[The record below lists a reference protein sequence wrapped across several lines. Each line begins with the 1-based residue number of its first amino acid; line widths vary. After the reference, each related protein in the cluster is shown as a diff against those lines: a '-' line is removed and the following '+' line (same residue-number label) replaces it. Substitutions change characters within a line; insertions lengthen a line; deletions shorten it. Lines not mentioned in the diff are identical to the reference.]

1 VVNNSAVPLGCW
13 PKVVLK
19 KESMKKWALGILF
32 LVLLSNSALL
42 LAQTEPED
50 IKLNSDKFRDYF
62 YESLKQKGIE
72 NYDKAIMAL
81 EQCLKIEPENATIH
95 FELGKNYL
103 ALKDYKKAYSSFEY
117 ATQIDPTN
125 KWFWV
130 GMYDVDYET
139 KDYVNA
145 IKTINKLIPFDAKF
159 KEDLTSLY
167 MSTSQFDKALDLINE
182 LNESAGKSERRE
194 SYKMQILSQGKY
206 QSAEITNLIDQIQKY
221 PKEESNYISLIY
233 LYSKNNET
241 EKVLETARK
250 LEIAIPMSEWAQ
262 VSLFKYHLENKE
274 GEKAINAMNI
284 ALASAKIDSKIKHR
298 ILNEFLL
305 FVNTNPQFAPDLEKA
320 VGYFDGDP
328 EVNVAKEIGKFY
340 QNKKQWDKAIGYY
353 EKANAKSAE
362 IDMETNLLLLQVYTE
377 TNQFDKTAKTATDLV
392 DVFPA
397 QPQFYYYSG
406 LAYNQLSQYK
416 KAIMMLEM
424 GIDYVIEDQALEIN
438 FNIQLG
444 EAYHGL
450 GDEKKKDFYFS
461 KANQL
466 LKK

>member
-1 VVNNSAVPLGCW
+1 MNKSALW
-13 PKVVLK
+13 
-19 KESMKKWALGILF
+19 ILV
-32 LVLLSNSALL
+32 LVLLSNSASLW
-42 LAQTEPED
+42 AQTEPEE
-50 IKLNSDKFRDYF
+50 IQLNSDKFQDYF

-72 NYDKAIMAL
+72 NYDKAIIAL

-103 ALKDYKKAYSSFEY
+103 ALKEYKKAYASFEY

-145 IKTINKLIPFDAKF
+145 IKTIGKLITFDAKF
-159 KEDLTSLY
+159 KEDLISLY
-167 MSTSQFDKALDLINE
+167 MSTSQFDKALELINE
-182 LNESAGKSERRE
+182 LNESSGKSERRD

-206 QSAEITNLIDQIQKY
+206 QNAEITNLIDQIQKY
-221 PKEESNYISLIY
+221 PKEESNYIALIY
-233 LYSKNNET
+233 LYSKNNEI

-250 LEIAIPMSEWAQ
+250 LETAIPKSEWAQ
-262 VSLFKYHLENKE
+262 VSLFKYHLEHND

-298 ILNEFLL
+298 ILNEFLIY
-305 FVNTNPQFAPDLEKA
+305 VNANPQFAPDLEKA

-328 EVNVAKEIGKFY
+328 EVNVAKEVGKFY
-340 QNKKQWDKAIGYY
+340 HNKKQWDKAIGYY
-353 EKANAKSAE
+353 EKANAKSTVV
-362 IDMETNLLLLQVYTE
+362 DMETNLLLLEAYTDTKAYE
-377 TNQFDKTAKTATDLV
+377 KAAKKAAEMV

-406 LAYNQLSQYK
+406 LAYNQLGQFK
-416 KAIMMLEM
+416 KAVEMMEM
-424 GIDYVIEDQALEIN
+424 GLDYLVEDKALEIN

-450 GDEKKKDFYFS
+450 GDEKKKDFYFT
-461 KANQL
+461 KATQL
-466 LKK
+466 LKQN